1 MIIVILIGVI
11 LLLGVLAH
19 LAFERYEI
27 VPIFCML
34 LAIFLLIV
42 TIGLAVRW
50 TANLVQYQSQ
60 LYIAQMERL
69 TADNIH
75 KIATFNSK
83 VLAAQQFHSPLWRHI
98 FCSDAYYN
106 FELLPLPTED

>member
-1 MIIVILIGVI
+1 MVIVILIGII
-11 LLLGVLAH
+11 LLLGILAH
-19 LAFERYEI
+19 FAFERYEI
-27 VPIFCML
+27 IPVFCML

-42 TIGLAVRW
+42 TIGLTVRW

-69 TADNIH
+69 TADTTN

>member
-11 LLLGVLAH
+11 LLLGIAAYFTYNTLEF
-19 LAFERYEI
+19 L
-27 VPIFCML
+27 PIFCML

-42 TIGLAVRW
+42 AIGL
-50 TANLVQYQSQ
+50 
-60 LYIAQMERL
+60 ERL
-69 TADNIH
+69 TADNTH

-106 FELLPLPTED
+106 FELLPLPMED